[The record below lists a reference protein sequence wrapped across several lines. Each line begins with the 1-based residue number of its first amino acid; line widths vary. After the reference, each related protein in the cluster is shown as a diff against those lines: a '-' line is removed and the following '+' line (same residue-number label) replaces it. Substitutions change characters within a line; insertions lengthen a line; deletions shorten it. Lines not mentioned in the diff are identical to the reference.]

1 MERNPAPVL
10 FPRSN
15 LSSDSDFEWKQH
27 LWKRPAVSAQHNS
40 NPKMHHPDA
49 LSCCRIRCSFPLTA
63 DIGKESRPRSAVFA
77 KYRASAIAIV
87 PNGRSADHNLRWF
100 LQLRERFRNQL
111 CTSDPA
117 VSNPKLLS
125 SCPPAGSN
133 VLTCKVNQRVDAGKR
148 CLVNRSFLRIPS
160 RRTSDGNYFMATACQ
175 QRNKGRADEPRGA
188 GNSDL
193 HLWRLYVG
201 EQRRRPMAFDF

>member
-77 KYRASAIAIV
+77 KYLASAIAIV
-87 PNGRSADHNLRWF
+87 PNGRSADHNVWWF
-100 LQLRERFRNQL
+100 LQLGECFRNQP

-117 VSNPKLLS
+117 VSNPSLLS
-125 SCPPAGSN
+125 SRPPAGGD
-133 VLTCKVNQRVDAGKR
+133 VLTGKMNQGVDAGKR
-148 CLVNRSFLRIPS
+148 FLVNLSFFGMPS
-160 RRTSDGNYFMATACQ
+160 RRTSDGYYFMATACQ
-175 QRNKGRADEPRGA
+175 QRYKSRANE
-188 GNSDL
+188 
-193 HLWRLYVG
+193 
-201 EQRRRPMAFDF
+201 